1 MTMKTKMANRPI
13 ATAIAALAIASIPV
27 ALAPALAAAP
37 AAAASGP
44 APGSGLTGACNMLH
58 DPTMLTTPMR
68 VDSAQG
74 NAGMFTAVAA
84 SGCS

>member
-13 ATAIAALAIASIPV
+13 ATAIAALAIASAPV
-27 ALAPALAAAP
+27 ALAAAP
-37 AAAASGP
+37 AAAAPGP
-44 APGSGLTGACNMLH
+44 APGGGLTGACNMLH
-58 DPTMLTTPMR
+58 DPTMLTTPMK

-74 NAGMFTAVAA
+74 NAGMFTAVAS